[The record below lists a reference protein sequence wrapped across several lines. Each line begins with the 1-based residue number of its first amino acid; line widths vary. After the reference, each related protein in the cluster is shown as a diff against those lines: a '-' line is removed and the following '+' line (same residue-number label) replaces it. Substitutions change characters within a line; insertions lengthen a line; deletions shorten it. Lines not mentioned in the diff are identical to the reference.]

1 MKNALNFNHAVLVGK
16 SIEQLQEFAESL
28 GHEAYRGTQLYDWIY
43 LKNVHELDK
52 MTNLPIKF
60 KEKIEEFGVIR
71 PIKKLQVSISKSNK
85 TRKFLFL
92 LSNGEKIESVLM
104 KERNRLTI
112 CLSTQIGCAVDC
124 AFCATGKMGFKRNLS
139 VAEIVD
145 QYLQIQR
152 ESRKVITNIVF
163 MGMGEPFLNY
173 DNVISASKI
182 FNDSIGINL
191 SSRKIT
197 ISTSGIIPK
206 IKKFAK
212 EGQKYK
218 LAVSLNGSSQKQRI
232 DTMPIA
238 KSFPMDELLSACKF
252 YTKKSKMRITFEYVL
267 LKGINDSFED
277 AQRLKKILSPINC
290 KLNIIPYNEIDSDFF
305 RPEKH
310 KIETFIDKF
319 NGAPFPVTVRW
330 SKGDGI
336 DAGCGQL
343 VTENLKNQ
351 NNKPS

>member
-1 MKNALNFNHAVLVGK
+1 
-16 SIEQLQEFAESL
+16 
-28 GHEAYRGTQLYDWIY
+28 
-43 LKNVHELDK
+43 
-52 MTNLPIKF
+52 
-60 KEKIEEFGVIR
+60 
-71 PIKKLQVSISKSNK
+71 
-85 TRKFLFL
+85 
-92 LSNGEKIESVLM
+92 
-104 KERNRLTI
+104 
-112 CLSTQIGCAVDC
+112 
-124 AFCATGKMGFKRNLS
+124 
-139 VAEIVD
+139 
-145 QYLQIQR
+145 
-152 ESRKVITNIVF
+152 

-206 IKKFAK
+206 IKKFT
-212 EGQKYK
+212 EDGQKYK

-252 YTKKSKMRITFEYVL
+252 YTKKSRMRITFEYVL

-310 KIETFIDKF
+310 KIETFIDKL

-330 SKGDGI
+330 SKGGGI

-343 VTENLKNQ
+343 VTENLKNK
-351 NNKPS
+351 NNKL

>member
-1 MKNALNFNHAVLVGK
+1 MKNALNSNYVVLVGK
-16 SIEQLQEFAESL
+16 SRTELQTFAESL
-28 GHEAYRGTQLYDWIY
+28 GHKAYRGSQLYDWIY
-43 LKNVHELDK
+43 LKNVHEFDK

-60 KEKIEEFGVIR
+60 KEQIKKFGLMH
-71 PIKKLQVSISKSNK
+71 PIKKLQVSISESNK
-85 TRKFLFL
+85 TKKFLFL
-92 LSNGEKIESVLM
+92 LANGEKIESVLM
-104 KERNRLTI
+104 KEQNRLTI

-124 AFCATGKMGFKRNLS
+124 AFCATGKMGFTRNLS
-139 VAEIVD
+139 VGEIVD
-145 QYLQIQR
+145 QYLQIQK
-152 ESRKVITNIVF
+152 ESKKGITNIVF

-191 SSRKIT
+191 SSKKIT

-206 IKKFAK
+206 IKQFAK
-212 EGQKYK
+212 DGQKYK
-218 LAVSLNGSSQKQRI
+218 LAVSLNGSTQKQRI

-238 KSFPMDELLSACKF
+238 KSHPMDELLSVCKF
-252 YTKKSKMRITFEYVL
+252 YTKKSRMRITFEYVL
-267 LKGINDSFED
+267 LKGINDSIDD

-290 KLNIIPYNEIDSDFF
+290 KLNIIPYNEIDSNYF

-330 SKGDGI
+330 SKGEGI
-336 DAGCGQL
+336 EAGCGQL
-343 VTENLKNQ
+343 VTENLKYQ
-351 NNKPS
+351 NNSS